1 VAPQQKVPQGPGE
14 YTSLFEVPRIPTAQ
28 PLAAPPAPSTPGY
41 QYPGVQVQVTPP
53 QAPQMPVYQPPAP
66 PMAPQVS
73 YQAPQVPQYQ
83 PPPPPAYPMAPQMP
97 QMQPAAIPPPQP
109 APPTGKK
116 PMIFWIMLLA
126 FGCLFLAAVIL
137 VIFFAM
143 KK

>member
-1 VAPQQKVPQGPGE
+1 M
-14 YTSLFEVPRIPTAQ
+14 
-28 PLAAPPAPSTPGY
+28 
-41 QYPGVQVQVTPP
+41 QVQVTPP

-66 PMAPQVS
+66 PMAPQLS
-73 YQAPQVPQYQ
+73 YQ
-83 PPPPPAYPMAPQMP
+83 APQMP
-97 QMQPAAIPPPQP
+97 QMQPVTIPPPQP

-143 KK
+143 KH